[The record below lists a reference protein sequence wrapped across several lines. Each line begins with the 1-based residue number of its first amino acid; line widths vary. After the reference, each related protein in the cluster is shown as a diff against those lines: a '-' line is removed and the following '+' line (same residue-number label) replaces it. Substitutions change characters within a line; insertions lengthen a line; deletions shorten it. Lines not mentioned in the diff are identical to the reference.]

1 MFIVKNNDD
10 FNLKIND
17 NLNLKIILKSQRK
30 RLYNVSHVY
39 VWFDLVLSDMNTI
52 SERDSDIITQE
63 S

>member
-1 MFIVKNNDD
+1 MFNVKINDD

-17 NLNLKIILKSQRK
+17 NFNLKIRLKCQRK

-39 VWFDLVLSDMNTI
+39 VWFDLVLSDMNAI
-52 SERDSDIITQE
+52 SDIIIQE